1 MNYKII
7 TIACLFSLTSLFGCK
22 KKENNDD
29 QASALALLLATGTSA
44 TCSYTSSGV
53 TLNFVNNTPTATQ
66 ARIGF
71 TDISGVNKY
80 AAVQAKSLNVG
91 QKVAFKNTGSIIL
104 QVYKTTECQ
113 IVTGTTPEAVLLT
126 DYSLATSGSNQTYT
140 ILSAGSYVFILQTS
154 LTADTNSFTVG
165 LETL

>member
-7 TIACLFSLTSLFGCK
+7 TIACLFSLTTLFGCK

-29 QASALALLLATGTSA
+29 QASAFALLLATGTSA

-66 ARIGF
+66 ARISF

-80 AAVQAKSLNVG
+80 AAVQVRNLNAG
-91 QKVAFKNTGSIIL
+91 QKVAFKNTGSL
-104 QVYKTTECQ
+104 VLPVYKTSDCA
-113 IVTGTTPEAVLLT
+113 IVTGTTAEAVVGT
-126 DYSLATSGSNQTYT
+126 DYTLSAGTNPTYT
-140 ILSAGSYVFILQTS
+140 MAAGSYVFILQTS

-165 LETL
+165 LESL